1 MSSQAVLKDINQAL
15 EEIGSLHANW
25 DSYGAPSIT
34 KSAIKAAK
42 GLLNTLVNAQAQRLG
57 DAVRPYSLVPLASG
71 GIQLTWRSLR
81 TGELEV
87 EVGPDGQL
95 GYLLVPPE
103 GLQMAVEQD
112 DVSPKTV
119 VALVARVIDT
129 SSSQHS
135 AD

>member
-57 DAVRPYSLVPLASG
+57 DAVRPYTLVPLASG
-71 GIQLTWRSLR
+71 GLQLTWRAPHAE
-81 TGELEV
+81 ELEV
-87 EVGPDGQL
+87 AVRPDGQL
-95 GYLLVPPE
+95 GYVLVPPE
-103 GLQMAVEQD
+103 GLLNAVEQD
-112 DVSPKTV
+112 DVSPQTV
-119 VALVARVIDT
+119 VALVAQICG
-129 SSSQHS
+129 
-135 AD
+135 